1 MDLAPSKTVV
11 SPGDLF
17 EMNVVIRER
26 ISGMGKLAIY
36 ALVQTPGG
44 TWLSF
49 VLNKD
54 GTFALERGIKPATTA
69 SAIPPLTLTL
79 YRQRITNSLARG
91 DYRFVIGVFHAGD
104 RITLENWRAKAIYSS
119 EATITLR

>member
-1 MDLAPSKTVV
+1 M
-11 SPGDLF
+11 F
-17 EMNVVIRER
+17 EMGVVVRER
-26 ISGMGKLAIY
+26 IAGMGRLAIY

-54 GTFALERGIKPATTA
+54 GTFALERSIKPATTA
-69 SAIPPLTLTL
+69 SAIPPLALTL
-79 YRQRITNSLARG
+79 LKQRITDSLARG
-91 DYRFVIGVFHAGD
+91 DYKFVIGVFHAGD
-104 RITLENWRAKAIYSS
+104 RITPADWRAKAIYSS